1 MSNVLLKELGLK
13 PLCPTVIGSS
23 AFPGWYMHL
32 LEQSTLHPDN
42 FGIGDLS
49 EALGDA
55 TRLAVSDQLKAG
67 IELISDGEM
76 GRVDFNLGFYDYLH
90 GIEPIPA
97 SRKWGAP
104 AHDQRGKY
112 VCTEPISA
120 PEGLGTIAEFRRLKK
135 ITTAPKKMPIPGPFT
150 LAGRLEGGTVYPD
163 RDAITQALTPIINHE
178 IMQLIQEGCQ
188 FIQLDEPSFACHP
201 SNPSTFIDMIN
212 ATLEGVHG
220 AYVSLHMCF
229 GNFRARAV
237 AQRSYQ
243 PLFPALLSAHVD
255 QFALEFAS
263 REMAEIELLRS
274 ITDAGKTVAVG
285 LVDVKNLWIEPVD
298 FLVDRIH
305 ACLKQAPADQLHI
318 CSDCGYSQTARYA
331 ACSKMKN
338 MVDAVRQVRGN

>member
-1 MSNVLLKELGLK
+1 MSIEILKELGLK
-13 PLCPTVIGSS
+13 PLCTTVIGSS
-23 AFPGWYMHL
+23 AFPGWYTHF
-32 LEQSTLHPDN
+32 LEQTSLHPEI
-42 FGIGDLS
+42 FGKGDLM
-49 EALGDA
+49 EALEDA
-55 TRLAVSDQLKAG
+55 TRLAVSDQIEAG
-67 IELISDGEM
+67 IELVSDGEM
-76 GRVDFNLGFYDYLH
+76 GRVDFNLGFYDYLK
-90 GIEPIPA
+90 GIESIPA
-97 SRKWGAP
+97 NRKWGAP

-135 ITTAPKKMPIPGPFT
+135 ITTASKKMPIPGPFT

-163 RDAITQALTPIINHE
+163 RTAITQVLTPMINHE
-178 IMQLIQEGCQ
+178 IKQLIHEGCQ
-188 FIQLDEPSFACHP
+188 FIQMDEPSFACHP
-201 SNPSTFIDMIN
+201 SDPSVFIDMIN
-212 ATLEGVHG
+212 ATLEGVQG

-243 PLFPALLSAHVD
+243 PLFPALLNANVD

-285 LVDVKNLWIEPVD
+285 LVDVKNLWVEPVD
-298 FLVDRIH
+298 FLVERIH
-305 ACLKQAPADQLHI
+305 TCLRHAPADQLHI

-338 MVDAVRQVRGN
+338 MVDAVHQVRG